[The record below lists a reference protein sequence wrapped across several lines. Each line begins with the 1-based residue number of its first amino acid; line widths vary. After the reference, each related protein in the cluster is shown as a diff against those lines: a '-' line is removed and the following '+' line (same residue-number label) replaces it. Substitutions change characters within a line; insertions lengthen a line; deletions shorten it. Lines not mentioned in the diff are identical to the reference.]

1 MAKAAVMA
9 RSELSAGL
17 AKLNLNLTIVDHPI
31 PIPTVARGGRKGAG
45 IYAQILNSALK
56 LKPTTV
62 EGGLAP
68 HFEWPCESRRQ
79 LRTRMMGLQGTKR
92 RQKGSWDHIYFMQ
105 RANEDEGKFHIY
117 IWNEGPQ

>member
-1 MAKAAVMA
+1 MAKTAVMA
-9 RSELSAGL
+9 RPDHTAAL
-17 AKLNLNLTIVDHPI
+17 AQIGLNLSFVDHPI
-31 PIPTVARGGRKGAG
+31 PIPTIARGGRKGAG

-68 HFEWPCESRRQ
+68 HYEWPCDSRRQ

-92 RQKGSWDHIYFMQ
+92 RNKDIWARVYFMQ
-105 RANEDEGKFHIY
+105 RSNEDENKFHIY
-117 IWNEGPQ
+117 IWNEGA